1 MHSLRFLLGDEIFFP
16 TLKKLATDSA
26 YTYDN
31 FVTSKDVE
39 QLFSK
44 SANKDLKPFFDFY
57 LRTTDVIDFTIKE
70 VGYQQYQIR
79 INNFFMPLPVE
90 ISTSKGKE
98 KMIVGKEGIRI
109 QSSFPPLVDP
119 NGYYLKK
126 VTLLP

>member
-16 TLKKLATDSA
+16 TLKKLATDSV

-31 FVTSKDVE
+31 FITSRDVE
-39 QLFSK
+39 QLFSS

-57 LRTTDVIDFTIKE
+57 LRTTEVLDFTIKE
-70 VGYQQYQIR
+70 VGYQLYQIR
-79 INNFFMPLPVE
+79 INNFFMSLPVE
-90 ISTSKGKE
+90 ISTSNGKE
-98 KMIVGKEGIRI
+98 KIVIGKEGIKI

-126 VTLLP
+126 VTLLQ